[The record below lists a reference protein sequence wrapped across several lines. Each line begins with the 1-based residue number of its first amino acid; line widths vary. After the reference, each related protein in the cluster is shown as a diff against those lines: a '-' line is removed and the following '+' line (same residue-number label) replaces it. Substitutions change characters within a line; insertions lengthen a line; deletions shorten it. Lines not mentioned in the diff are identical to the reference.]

1 MKSNLNRTISS
12 SSLPDL
18 SQSTSDADPPP
29 HQLRHKEAFVNL
41 KTGEKKAKGQET
53 PPIHQ
58 ENYGKAIQQGLIEQ
72 LKKTE
77 NKELPLQ
84 TPSGSGNA
92 AANSSNPKTL
102 GARKRP
108 NFKIDISPDTI
119 ISASGIKLSRTKIDK
134 ETAGSQLFHGSRSS
148 SLLAFTSPDD
158 QIKGHLL
165 PMGEMLKRGIY
176 PFSGEAGYALH
187 EKAFNKDHIS
197 TVRKQNFE
205 IGFNYS
211 SHVNAGKWSP
221 ETERERMSDVSNV
234 QDGDGIQEFLKAKN
248 KFSEGRLS
256 QWNNMSE
263 AEKKL
268 VSDNFPVLYGIDIN
282 PFGEKVDSNEA
293 DFGFEFGVKGS
304 VLPKDIKLIFTSD
317 DHVEQVK
324 QALSACAEAS
334 HIQVKPFSLIQG

>member
-1 MKSNLNRTISS
+1 MKPNLNRTISS
-12 SSLPDL
+12 SSLPDP
-18 SQSTSDADPPP
+18 SQSTSDVDLPAYP
-29 HQLRHKEAFVNL
+29 LRHKEAFVNL
-41 KTGEKKAKGQET
+41 KTGEKKTKGQET

-72 LKKTE
+72 LKKIE
-77 NKELPLQ
+77 NKESPLP

-92 AANSSNPKTL
+92 AVNSSTLKTL
-102 GARKRP
+102 GVRKRP
-108 NFKIDISPDTI
+108 KFKIDISPDTI
-119 ISASGIKLSRTKIDK
+119 ATASGIKLSRAKIDK

-148 SLLAFTSPDD
+148 SLLAFTSPDN

-165 PMGEMLKRGIY
+165 PMGEMLERGIY
-176 PFSGEAGYALH
+176 PFSGEVGYALH
-187 EKAFNKDHIS
+187 EKAFNKDHVS

-205 IGFNYS
+205 ISFNYC
-211 SHVNAGKWSP
+211 SHVNAEKWSP
-221 ETERERMSDVSNV
+221 EAERERMSNVSNV
-234 QDGDGIQEFLKAKN
+234 QEGDGVQEFLKAKN

-268 VSDNFPVLYGIDIN
+268 VSDNFPVLYGMDIN
-282 PFGEKVDSNEA
+282 PFGERVDSVETT
-293 DFGFEFGVKGS
+293 FGFEFGVKGDI
-304 VLPKDIKLIFTSD
+304 LPKDIKLIFTAD

-324 QALSACAEAS
+324 QALSACADAS